1 MRTKDFSLSPVTVSY
16 RSLRLSDVLV
26 LHSVE
31 GQTIFIQLQRLEEQI
46 PLYTPKCNQ
55 EAP

>member
-26 LHSVE
+26 LHGVE